1 MATIIQKFG
10 GSSVA
15 TIEHI
20 RSAAEVVAA
29 RRRGG
34 DDVAVVL
41 SAMGDATDDLMA
53 LAAQVTERPAVREL
67 DMLLSSG
74 EQVSVALMAMA
85 LKQLGV
91 PARSYLGSQVCIRS
105 DAVHGKAS
113 IRSVDTHRLEGDLAA
128 GVIPVV
134 AGFQGVDDNGEITTF
149 GRGGSDTTAVALAA
163 ALGAAECQILTDVEG
178 VYTTDPRMDPKAR
191 LLSRITFEEMLEMSS
206 LGSKAVSY
214 TQLRA
219 HETANTLAVG
229 LMCR

>member
-74 EQVSVALMAMA
+74 EQVSVCL
-85 LKQLGV
+85 L
-91 PARSYLGSQVCIRS
+91 YTS
-105 DAVHGKAS
+105 DAA
-113 IRSVDTHRLEGDLAA
+113 DE
-128 GVIPVV
+128 
-134 AGFQGVDDNGEITTF
+134 
-149 GRGGSDTTAVALAA
+149 
-163 ALGAAECQILTDVEG
+163 
-178 VYTTDPRMDPKAR
+178 
-191 LLSRITFEEMLEMSS
+191 
-206 LGSKAVSY
+206 
-214 TQLRA
+214 
-219 HETANTLAVG
+219 
-229 LMCR
+229 